1 MEILMN
7 VDVKNYE
14 LKVRKENEIWYLLG
28 LRKSFTLTQD
38 EIESIA
44 KFVKIYSSDVD
55 FQNEEKVLTE
65 FINILNEMI
74 QDRVFTTA
82 DFRKV

>member
-1 MEILMN
+1 MN